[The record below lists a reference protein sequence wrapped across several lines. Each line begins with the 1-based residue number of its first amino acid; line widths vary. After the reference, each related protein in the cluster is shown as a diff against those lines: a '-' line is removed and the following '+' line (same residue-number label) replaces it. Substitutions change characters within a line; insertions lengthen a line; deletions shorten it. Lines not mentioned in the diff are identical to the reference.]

1 MLGEK
6 TLKTQVLTL
15 CFIVAA
21 SALSASCATGVV
33 SLCVK
38 DVDLASP
45 KAGDIAAEEAAADA
59 AYAQR
64 EDVAQLRVAIKHWRE
79 AVAINPKKTDNYVKL
94 AKALYLLGDGYLRV
108 DDEEEEMITSLKE
121 AAFFAEKALGI
132 QNADYRGAVCQGAD
146 PEEAVDK
153 LTEADVPAV
162 YWYATALGKW
172 GLATSIMTALG
183 NKDTIFAMM
192 VRLGELN
199 PKYWYGAID
208 RYLGAYHS
216 KIPITG
222 GNKELSLIHFKKS
235 LAIENNYFATHVLMA
250 DMLAHK
256 FGDDVGKKMYMEHVK
271 FVMDADV
278 NVIPELKPE
287 HILEKKKAELLLE
300 EIEDRF

>member
-1 MLGEK
+1 M
-6 TLKTQVLTL
+6 KTQVLTL

-21 SALSASCATGVV
+21 AGFSASCATGVV

-38 DVDLASP
+38 DVDLAKP
-45 KAGDIAAEEAAADA
+45 KPGDIALEEAAANA

-64 EDVAQLRVAIKHWRE
+64 DDVAQLRVAIKHWRE
-79 AVAINPKKTDNYVKL
+79 AVAINPRKTDNYVKL

-108 DDEEEEMITSLKE
+108 DDETDQMVVALKE
-121 AAFFAEKALGI
+121 AAYFAELALGI
-132 QNADYRGAVCQGAD
+132 QNADYRGAVCAGTD

-153 LTEADVPAV
+153 LTKADVPAV

-192 VRLGELN
+192 VRLKELD
-199 PKYWYGAID
+199 PSYWYGAVD

-222 GNKELSLIHFKKS
+222 GNKELSLVHFKMS
-235 LAIENNYFATHVLMA
+235 LEIENNYLATHVLMA

-256 FGDDVGKKMYMEHVK
+256 FGDEVGKKMYLEHVQ
-271 FVMDADV
+271 FVLDADV
-278 NVIPELKPE
+278 NVIPALKPE

-300 EIEDRF
+300 EVEDRF